1 MKQNNV
7 LGLIAVPV
15 FLAHGHPGNI
25 YAARYNLKTILL
37 TESIGGATATAYKIE
52 NYPGFPSISG
62 MDLVN
67 KFQEHVE
74 SQNVEILLEPV
85 EKIEKLD
92 NRFKVNNYE
101 AISIIL
107 ATGTNKRKLGVP
119 GEKEFLGHGV
129 SYCATCDGFFFK
141 NLKVAIV
148 GGGNNALYAALV
160 LTDLAKKVYLIH
172 RRKEFRGEPIA
183 LTQIKSKDNVEFVLD
198 SIVEEIKGDKL
209 VSSVVVKN
217 VVTNETKDI
226 KVDGVFI
233 EIGTI
238 PNTSLA
244 AELGVK
250 LDDAGYVVV
259 DNSQRT
265 SVEGVFAAGD
275 ITTNSNHFEQ
285 IVTAVAE
292 GAIAAA
298 SAYEYIKSQSIV

>member
-1 MKQNNV
+1 
-7 LGLIAVPV
+7 LYDLIIVGAG
-15 FLAHGHPGNI
+15 AAGSSAAI

>member
-1 MKQNNV
+1 MYD
-7 LGLIAVPV
+7 LIIVGAG
-15 FLAHGHPGNI
+15 AAGSSAAI

>member
-1 MKQNNV
+1 MI
-7 LGLIAVPV
+7 LLYDLIIVGAG
-15 FLAHGHPGNI
+15 AAGSSAAI

>member
-1 MKQNNV
+1 MYD
-7 LGLIAVPV
+7 LIIVGAG
-15 FLAHGHPGNI
+15 AAGSSAAI

-37 TESIGGATATAYKIE
+37 TESIGGATATAHKIE

-250 LDDAGYVVV
+250 LDDAGYIVV
-259 DNSQRT
+259 DNGQRT

>member
-1 MKQNNV
+1 V
-7 LGLIAVPV
+7 ILLYDLIIVGAG
-15 FLAHGHPGNI
+15 AAGSSAAI